1 MGVGN
6 NALKYQ
12 RIDVAEREKRR
23 QAWVAP
29 VPAAGLDHLLIAAFV
44 IRRSPPIADAS
55 AVRARDDQPVL
66 KSCSTYTCRLLYAI
80 PGP

>member
-23 QAWVAP
+23 QEWNAP
-29 VPAAGLDHLLIAAFV
+29 VLWPLALMAMVLAAAIIPAVAAY
-44 IRRSPPIADAS
+44 RRRER
-55 AVRARDDQPVL
+55 VTAR
-66 KSCSTYTCRLLYAI
+66 TEI
-80 PGP
+80 E